1 MINNDQYNELN
12 RENDI
17 EIVKTS
23 MGYLVAT
30 EDWQEI
36 VKTKWGIYKLIRKHY
51 EYTRK
56 ICCNE

>member
-12 RENDI
+12 REVDI
-17 EIVKTS
+17 EIIKTS

-36 VKTKWGIYKLIRKHY
+36 VKTKWGIYKLIRKYY
-51 EYTRK
+51 ETS
-56 ICCNE
+56 N